1 MIEIEEQAK
10 AIALKKFESLEELD
24 KQIEPFLSNQYKKVR
39 FFLRVLMMYGS
50 TELKTL
56 LFHSEVVSKFIK
68 ENETRLNS
76 DTMFGS
82 DSLVDKIYEDDSSI
96 FYIDL
101 FPWKDKIQF
110 PFRNLTNYKE
120 FINLGKRIIFYD
132 VDYKWREITND
143 ENITDYIGWTPEDQ
157 LKLYLIT
164 MALTN

>member
-10 AIALKKFESLEELD
+10 VIALKKFESLEELD
-24 KQIEPFLSNQYKKVR
+24 KQIEAYL
-39 FFLRVLMMYGS
+39 
-50 TELKTL
+50 
-56 LFHSEVVSKFIK
+56 
-68 ENETRLNS
+68 
-76 DTMFGS
+76 DTIYGS

-132 VDYKWREITND
+132 VDYKWKEITND